1 MDSLHYWKYRILCIV
16 AYQFVVCKVCKST
29 KNSLSLLF
37 PLKFRVNYVTRI
49 FFFPAECGDFV
60 IEDYPDHTYLST
72 FKFVPQQDGQLE
84 RRIMENHKKHV

>member
-1 MDSLHYWKYRILCIV
+1 M
-16 AYQFVVCKVCKST
+16 
-29 KNSLSLLF
+29 LF
-37 PLKFRVNYVTRI
+37 LLKFGVDYVTRI
-49 FFFPAECGDFV
+49 IFLFPAECGDFV